1 MPLLIASRYD
11 ACVELTPIDSANN
24 GPKTVGTASEIGTF
38 ARKLNTSN
46 KVVALVISSEAVGC
60 PVGGDRFG
68 TSKIV
73 VET

>member
-1 MPLLIASRYD
+1 
-11 ACVELTPIDSANN
+11 
-24 GPKTVGTASEIGTF
+24 
-38 ARKLNTSN
+38 
-46 KVVALVISSEAVGC
+46 LVISSEAVGC